1 MKKDFEKAYK
11 ELANTEVPDLWDR
24 IEAGLSEKSAPAE
37 TKAEKNKK
45 TAPVNKKT
53 KIAVF
58 MRKYSALAAAIV
70 CAVIL
75 IPTMIVMKKSDS
87 KFMSESAT
95 EPAFTTE
102 SAYCDEAVA
111 EEAKAEEALSERM
124 EEASAAE
131 TAAEEPEMERKEEAE
146 ESKVE
151 SSMAAAEAF
160 SQEESASG
168 AVKESAKA
176 DSAMNDAVCE
186 DAAPEDYNK
195 QNVSEL
201 KNIVVKVKKAEE
213 KPLENEAEEAGV
225 LYTAVVKRNPS
236 GLPKEGEEIQIFIP
250 VVSSVALVEDG
261 TFELDLA
268 LSEREENVYTVTGYH
283 GEVKE

>member
-53 KIAVF
+53 KIAVL

-70 CAVIL
+70 CAIIL

-87 KFMSESAT
+87 KFMSESA
-95 EPAFTTE
+95 
-102 SAYCDEAVA
+102 YDEKAVA
-111 EEAKAEEALSERM
+111 EEAGAASM
-124 EEASAAE
+124 MTEEASVETEAVAE
-131 TAAEEPEMERKEEAE
+131 VAEMEQEEAAKE
-146 ESKVE
+146 PKMESKV
-151 SSMAAAEAF
+151 AAAEVF
-160 SQEESASG
+160 SQKESASG

-176 DSAMNDAVCE
+176 DRAMNDAVCE
-186 DAAPEDYNK
+186 DKASEDYNK
-195 QNVSEL
+195 QNAAEL

-213 KPLENEAEEAGV
+213 KPLENELEKVGV
-225 LYTAVVKRNPS
+225 LYTAVVEKNPS
-236 GLPKEGEEIQIFIP
+236 GLPREGEEIQIFIP
-250 VVSSVALVEDG
+250 VVSSVALVEDS
-261 TFELDLA
+261 TFELDLV
-268 LSEREENVYTVTGYH
+268 LSEREENIYTVTGYH
-283 GEVKE
+283 GEMKE

>member
-53 KIAVF
+53 KIAVL

-70 CAVIL
+70 CAIIL

-87 KFMSESAT
+87 KFMSESA
-95 EPAFTTE
+95 
-102 SAYCDEAVA
+102 YDEKAVA
-111 EEAKAEEALSERM
+111 EEAGAASM
-124 EEASAAE
+124 MTEEASVETEAVAE
-131 TAAEEPEMERKEEAE
+131 VAEMEQEEAAKE
-146 ESKVE
+146 PKMESKV
-151 SSMAAAEAF
+151 AAAEVF
-160 SQEESASG
+160 SQKESASG

-195 QNVSEL
+195 QNAQEL

-250 VVSSVALVEDG
+250 VVSSVALVEDS
-261 TFELDLA
+261 TFELDLV
-268 LSEREENVYTVTGYH
+268 LSEREENIYTVTGCH

>member
-11 ELANTEVPDLWDR
+11 ELAETEVPDLWDR

-53 KIAVF
+53 KIAVL

-70 CAVIL
+70 CAIIL

-102 SAYCDEAVA
+102 SAYYDEAVA
-111 EEAKAEEALSERM
+111 
-124 EEASAAE
+124 
-131 TAAEEPEMERKEEAE
+131 EEAE

-151 SSMAAAEAF
+151 SSMAAAEVF
-160 SQEESASG
+160 SQKESASG

-186 DAAPEDYNK
+186 DKASEDYNK
-195 QNVSEL
+195 QNAAEL

-213 KPLENEAEEAGV
+213 KPLENELEKVGV
-225 LYTAVVKRNPS
+225 LYTAVVEKNPS
-236 GLPKEGEEIQIFIP
+236 GLPREGEEIQIFIP
-250 VVSSVALVEDG
+250 VVSSVAVVEDS
-261 TFELDLA
+261 TFELGLV

>member
-1 MKKDFEKAYK
+1 MKKDFETAYK

-70 CAVIL
+70 CVVIL

-87 KFMSESAT
+87 KFMSESAA

-111 EEAKAEEALSERM
+111 
-124 EEASAAE
+124 
-131 TAAEEPEMERKEEAE
+131 EEAE

-195 QNVSEL
+195 QNAQEL

-250 VVSSVALVEDG
+250 VVSSVALVEDS
-261 TFELDLA
+261 TFELDLV
-268 LSEREENVYTVTGYH
+268 LSEREENIYTVTGCH

>member
-11 ELANTEVPDLWDR
+11 ELAETEVPDLWDR

-70 CAVIL
+70 CAIIL

-87 KFMSESAT
+87 KFMSESA
-95 EPAFTTE
+95 
-102 SAYCDEAVA
+102 YDEKAVA
-111 EEAKAEEALSERM
+111 EEAGAASM
-124 EEASAAE
+124 MTEEASVETEAVAE
-131 TAAEEPEMERKEEAE
+131 VAEMEQEEAAKE
-146 ESKVE
+146 PKMESKV
-151 SSMAAAEAF
+151 AAAEVF
-160 SQEESASG
+160 SQKESASG

-176 DSAMNDAVCE
+176 DRAMNDAVCE

-195 QNVSEL
+195 QNAQEL

-236 GLPKEGEEIQIFIP
+236 GLPREGEEIQIFIP

-261 TFELDLA
+261 TFELDLV
-268 LSEREENVYTVTGYH
+268 LSESEENVYMITDYH

>member
-1 MKKDFEKAYK
+1 MKKDFETAYK

-45 TAPVNKKT
+45 TASVNKKT

-70 CAVIL
+70 CAIIL

-95 EPAFTTE
+95 EPAFTKE

-111 EEAKAEEALSERM
+111 
-124 EEASAAE
+124 
-131 TAAEEPEMERKEEAE
+131 EEAE

-195 QNVSEL
+195 QNAQEL

-236 GLPKEGEEIQIFIP
+236 GLPKEGAEIQIFIP
-250 VVSSVALVEDG
+250 VVSSVALVEDN
-261 TFELDLA
+261 TFELDLV
-268 LSEREENVYTVTGYH
+268 LSEREENIYTVTGYH
-283 GEVKE
+283 GEMKE

>member
-11 ELANTEVPDLWDR
+11 ELAETEVPDLWDR
-24 IEAGLSEKSAPAE
+24 IEADLSEKSAPAE

-70 CAVIL
+70 CAIIL

-87 KFMSESAT
+87 KFMSESA
-95 EPAFTTE
+95 
-102 SAYCDEAVA
+102 YDEKAVA
-111 EEAKAEEALSERM
+111 EEAGAASM
-124 EEASAAE
+124 MTEEASVETEAVAE
-131 TAAEEPEMERKEEAE
+131 VAEMEQEEAAKE
-146 ESKVE
+146 PKMESKV
-151 SSMAAAEAF
+151 AAAEVF
-160 SQEESASG
+160 SQKESASG

-176 DSAMNDAVCE
+176 DRAMNDAVCE

-195 QNVSEL
+195 QNAQEL

-250 VVSSVALVEDG
+250 VVSSVALVEDS
-261 TFELDLA
+261 TFELDLV
-268 LSEREENVYTVTGYH
+268 LSEREENIYTVTGCH

>member
-1 MKKDFEKAYK
+1 MKKDFETAYK

-70 CAVIL
+70 CAIIL

-87 KFMSESAT
+87 KFMSESA
-95 EPAFTTE
+95 
-102 SAYCDEAVA
+102 YDEKAVA
-111 EEAKAEEALSERM
+111 EEAGTASM
-124 EEASAAE
+124 MTEEASVETEAVAE
-131 TAAEEPEMERKEEAE
+131 VAEMEQEEAAKE
-146 ESKVE
+146 PKMESKV
-151 SSMAAAEAF
+151 AAAEVF
-160 SQEESASG
+160 SQKESASG

-176 DSAMNDAVCE
+176 DRAMNDAVCE
-186 DAAPEDYNK
+186 DKASEDYNK
-195 QNVSEL
+195 QNAAEL

-213 KPLENEAEEAGV
+213 KPLENELEKVGV
-225 LYTAVVKRNPS
+225 LYTAVVEKNPS
-236 GLPKEGEEIQIFIP
+236 GLPREGEEIQIFIP
-250 VVSSVALVEDG
+250 VVSSVALVEDS
-261 TFELDLA
+261 TFELDLV
-268 LSEREENVYTVTGYH
+268 LSEREENIYTVTGCH

>member
-1 MKKDFEKAYK
+1 MKKDFETAYK

-70 CAVIL
+70 CAIIL

-87 KFMSESAT
+87 KFMSESAA

-102 SAYCDEAVA
+102 SAYYDEAVA
-111 EEAKAEEALSERM
+111 
-124 EEASAAE
+124 
-131 TAAEEPEMERKEEAE
+131 EEAE

-151 SSMAAAEAF
+151 SSMAAAEVF
-160 SQEESASG
+160 SQKESASG

-236 GLPKEGEEIQIFIP
+236 GLPREGEEIQIFIP
-250 VVSSVALVEDG
+250 VVSSVALVEDS
-261 TFELDLA
+261 TFELDLV
-268 LSEREENVYTVTGYH
+268 LSEREENIYTVTGCH

>member
-11 ELANTEVPDLWDR
+11 ELAETEVPDLWDR

-37 TKAEKNKK
+37 AKAEESKEP
-45 TAPVNKKT
+45 APIKKKT
-53 KIAVF
+53 KVAVF
-58 MRKYSALAAAIV
+58 MRRYSALAAAIV

-75 IPTMIVMKKSDS
+75 IPTVIVMKKAGS
-87 KFMSESAT
+87 KFMSESAA

-102 SAYCDEAVA
+102 SAYYDEAVA
-111 EEAKAEEALSERM
+111 EEAEGASSEMM
-124 EEASAAE
+124 EESSEETE
-131 TAAEEPEMERKEEAE
+131 TAAVEPEMERKEAAK

-151 SSMAAAEAF
+151 NSMAVAEAF
-160 SQEESASG
+160 PQEESASG
-168 AVKESAKA
+168 AVKESAKT

-213 KPLENEAEEAGV
+213 KPMENGVEEEGV
-225 LYTAVVKRNPS
+225 LYTAVVEKNPS
-236 GLPKEGEEIQIFIP
+236 GLLQEGEEIQIFIP

>member
-1 MKKDFEKAYK
+1 
-11 ELANTEVPDLWDR
+11 
-24 IEAGLSEKSAPAE
+24 
-37 TKAEKNKK
+37 
-45 TAPVNKKT
+45 
-53 KIAVF
+53 
-58 MRKYSALAAAIV
+58 
-70 CAVIL
+70 
-75 IPTMIVMKKSDS
+75 
-87 KFMSESAT
+87 MSESAA

-102 SAYCDEAVA
+102 SACYDETVAEEATEAVA
-111 EEAKAEEALSERM
+111 EMM

-131 TAAEEPEMERKEEAE
+131 TAAEEPEMERKEAAE

-151 SSMAAAEAF
+151 SSMAVAEAF
-160 SQEESASG
+160 PQEESASG
-168 AVKESAKA
+168 AVKESAKT

-201 KNIVVKVKKAEE
+201 NNIVVKVKKAEE
-213 KPLENEAEEAGV
+213 KPMENGGEEAGV
-225 LYTAVVKRNPS
+225 LYTAVVEKNPS
-236 GLPKEGEEIQIFIP
+236 GLLQEGEEIQIFIP

>member
-1 MKKDFEKAYK
+1 MKKDFETAYK

-53 KIAVF
+53 KIAVL

-70 CAVIL
+70 CAIIL

-87 KFMSESAT
+87 KFMSESA
-95 EPAFTTE
+95 
-102 SAYCDEAVA
+102 YDEKAVA
-111 EEAKAEEALSERM
+111 EEAGAASM
-124 EEASAAE
+124 MTEEASVETEAVAE
-131 TAAEEPEMERKEEAE
+131 VAEMEQEEAAKE
-146 ESKVE
+146 PKMESKV
-151 SSMAAAEAF
+151 AAAEVF
-160 SQEESASG
+160 SQKESASG

-195 QNVSEL
+195 QNAQEL

-236 GLPKEGEEIQIFIP
+236 GLPREGEEIQIFIP

>member
-11 ELANTEVPDLWDR
+11 ELAETEVPDLWDR

-53 KIAVF
+53 KIAVL

-70 CAVIL
+70 CAIIL

-87 KFMSESAT
+87 KFMSESA
-95 EPAFTTE
+95 
-102 SAYCDEAVA
+102 YDEKAVA
-111 EEAKAEEALSERM
+111 EEAGAASM
-124 EEASAAE
+124 MTEEASVETEAVAE
-131 TAAEEPEMERKEEAE
+131 VAEMEQEEAAKE
-146 ESKVE
+146 PKMESKV
-151 SSMAAAEAF
+151 AAAEVF
-160 SQEESASG
+160 SQKESASG

-176 DSAMNDAVCE
+176 DRAMNDAVCE

-195 QNVSEL
+195 QNAQEL

-250 VVSSVALVEDG
+250 VVSSVALVEDS
-261 TFELDLA
+261 TFELDLV
-268 LSEREENVYTVTGYH
+268 LSEREENIYTVTGCH

>member
-1 MKKDFEKAYK
+1 MKKDFETAYK

-70 CAVIL
+70 CAIIL

-87 KFMSESAT
+87 KFMSESA
-95 EPAFTTE
+95 
-102 SAYCDEAVA
+102 YDEKAVA
-111 EEAKAEEALSERM
+111 EEAGAASM
-124 EEASAAE
+124 MTEEASVETEAVAE
-131 TAAEEPEMERKEEAE
+131 VAEMEQEEAAKE
-146 ESKVE
+146 PKMESKV
-151 SSMAAAEAF
+151 AAAEVF
-160 SQEESASG
+160 SQKESASG

-176 DSAMNDAVCE
+176 DRAMNDAVCE
-186 DAAPEDYNK
+186 DKASEDYNK
-195 QNVSEL
+195 QNAAEL

-213 KPLENEAEEAGV
+213 KPLENELEKVGV
-225 LYTAVVKRNPS
+225 LYTAVVEKNPS
-236 GLPKEGEEIQIFIP
+236 GLPREGEEIQIFIP
-250 VVSSVALVEDG
+250 VVSSVALVEDS
-261 TFELDLA
+261 TFELDLV
-268 LSEREENVYTVTGYH
+268 LSEREENIYTVTGYH
-283 GEVKE
+283 GEMKE

>member
-11 ELANTEVPDLWDR
+11 ELAETEVPDLWDR
-24 IEAGLSEKSAPAE
+24 IEADLSEKSAPAE

-70 CAVIL
+70 CAIIL

-87 KFMSESAT
+87 KFMSESA
-95 EPAFTTE
+95 
-102 SAYCDEAVA
+102 YDEKAVA
-111 EEAKAEEALSERM
+111 EEAGAASM
-124 EEASAAE
+124 MTEEASVETEAVAE
-131 TAAEEPEMERKEEAE
+131 VAEMEQEEAAKE
-146 ESKVE
+146 PKMESKV
-151 SSMAAAEAF
+151 AAAEVF
-160 SQEESASG
+160 SQKESASG

-176 DSAMNDAVCE
+176 DGAMNDAVCE
-186 DAAPEDYNK
+186 DKASEDYNK
-195 QNVSEL
+195 QNAAEL

-213 KPLENEAEEAGV
+213 KPLENELEKVGV
-225 LYTAVVKRNPS
+225 LYTAVVEKNPS
-236 GLPKEGEEIQIFIP
+236 GLPREGEEIQILIP
-250 VVSSVALVEDG
+250 VVSSVALVEDS
-261 TFELDLA
+261 TFELDLV
-268 LSEREENVYTVTGYH
+268 LSEREENIYTVTGCH

>member
-11 ELANTEVPDLWDR
+11 ELAETEVPDLWDR

-70 CAVIL
+70 CAIIL

-87 KFMSESAT
+87 KFMSESA
-95 EPAFTTE
+95 
-102 SAYCDEAVA
+102 YDEKAVA
-111 EEAKAEEALSERM
+111 EEAGAASMMTEEATVETEAVAEVAEM
-124 EEASAAE
+124 EQEEAAK
-131 TAAEEPEMERKEEAE
+131 EPKM
-146 ESKVE
+146 ESKV
-151 SSMAAAEAF
+151 AAAEVF
-160 SQEESASG
+160 SQKESASG

-176 DSAMNDAVCE
+176 DRAMNDAVCE

-195 QNVSEL
+195 QNAQEL

-250 VVSSVALVEDG
+250 VVSSVALVEDS
-261 TFELDLA
+261 TFELDLV
-268 LSEREENVYTVTGYH
+268 LSEREENIYTVTGCH

>member
-1 MKKDFEKAYK
+1 MKKDFETAYK

-70 CAVIL
+70 CAIIL

-87 KFMSESAT
+87 KFMSESA
-95 EPAFTTE
+95 
-102 SAYCDEAVA
+102 YDEKAVA
-111 EEAKAEEALSERM
+111 EEAGAASM
-124 EEASAAE
+124 MTEEASVETEAVAE
-131 TAAEEPEMERKEEAE
+131 VAEMEQEEAAKE
-146 ESKVE
+146 PKMESKV
-151 SSMAAAEAF
+151 AAAEVF
-160 SQEESASG
+160 SQKESASG

-186 DAAPEDYNK
+186 DKASQDYNK
-195 QNVSEL
+195 QNAAEL

-213 KPLENEAEEAGV
+213 KSLENEAEEAGV

-236 GLPKEGEEIQIFIP
+236 GLPREGEEIQIFIP
-250 VVSSVALVEDG
+250 VVSSVALVEDS
-261 TFELDLA
+261 TFELDLV
-268 LSEREENVYTVTGYH
+268 LSEREENVYTVTGCH

>member
-1 MKKDFEKAYK
+1 MKKDFETAYK

-37 TKAEKNKK
+37 TKAEESKEP
-45 TAPVNKKT
+45 APIKKKT
-53 KIAVF
+53 KVAVF
-58 MRKYSALAAAIV
+58 MRRYSALAAAIV

-75 IPTMIVMKKSDS
+75 IPTVIVMKRAGS
-87 KFMSESAT
+87 KFMSESAA

-102 SAYCDEAVA
+102 SACYDETVA
-111 EEAKAEEALSERM
+111 EEATGAVAEMM

-131 TAAEEPEMERKEEAE
+131 TAAEEPQMERKEAAE

-151 SSMAAAEAF
+151 NSMAVAEAF
-160 SQEESASG
+160 PQEESASG
-168 AVKESAKA
+168 AVKESAKT
-176 DSAMNDAVCE
+176 DSAMNDVAFE
-186 DAAPEDYNK
+186 DADPEDYNK

-213 KPLENEAEEAGV
+213 KPLENEVEEAGV
-225 LYTAVVKRNPS
+225 LYTAVVKKNPS

-250 VVSSVALVEDG
+250 AVSSVTLAEDG

-268 LSEREENVYTVTGYH
+268 LSEREENVYTVTVYH

>member
-53 KIAVF
+53 KIAVL

-70 CAVIL
+70 CAIIL

-87 KFMSESAT
+87 KFMSESA
-95 EPAFTTE
+95 
-102 SAYCDEAVA
+102 YDEKAVA
-111 EEAKAEEALSERM
+111 EEAGAASM
-124 EEASAAE
+124 MTEEASVETEAVAE
-131 TAAEEPEMERKEEAE
+131 VAEMEQEEAAKE
-146 ESKVE
+146 PKMESKV
-151 SSMAAAEAF
+151 AAAEVF
-160 SQEESASG
+160 SQKESASG

-176 DSAMNDAVCE
+176 DRAMNDAVCE

-195 QNVSEL
+195 QNAQEL

-250 VVSSVALVEDG
+250 VVSSVALVEDS
-261 TFELDLA
+261 TFELDLV
-268 LSEREENVYTVTGYH
+268 LSEREENIYTVTGYH
-283 GEVKE
+283 GEMKE

>member
-53 KIAVF
+53 KIAVL

-70 CAVIL
+70 CAIIL

-87 KFMSESAT
+87 KFMSESA
-95 EPAFTTE
+95 
-102 SAYCDEAVA
+102 YDEKAVA
-111 EEAKAEEALSERM
+111 EEAGAASM
-124 EEASAAE
+124 MTEEASVETEAVAE
-131 TAAEEPEMERKEEAE
+131 VAEMEQEEAAKE
-146 ESKVE
+146 PKMESKV
-151 SSMAAAEAF
+151 AAAEVF
-160 SQEESASG
+160 SQKESASG

-176 DSAMNDAVCE
+176 DGAMNDAVCE

-195 QNVSEL
+195 QNAQEL

-213 KPLENEAEEAGV
+213 KPLENDAEEAGV

-250 VVSSVALVEDG
+250 VVSSVALVEDS
-261 TFELDLA
+261 TFELDLV
-268 LSEREENVYTVTGYH
+268 LSEREENIYTVTGCH

>member
-1 MKKDFEKAYK
+1 MKKDFETAYK

-70 CAVIL
+70 CAIIL

-87 KFMSESAT
+87 KFMSESA
-95 EPAFTTE
+95 
-102 SAYCDEAVA
+102 YDEKAVA
-111 EEAKAEEALSERM
+111 EEAGAASM
-124 EEASAAE
+124 MTEEASVETEAVAE
-131 TAAEEPEMERKEEAE
+131 VAEMEQEEAAKE
-146 ESKVE
+146 PKMESKV
-151 SSMAAAEAF
+151 AAAEVF
-160 SQEESASG
+160 SQKESASG

-176 DSAMNDAVCE
+176 DRAMNDAVCE

-195 QNVSEL
+195 QNAQEL

-236 GLPKEGEEIQIFIP
+236 GLPREGEEIQIFIP

-268 LSEREENVYTVTGYH
+268 LSEREENVYTVTGCH

>member
-11 ELANTEVPDLWDR
+11 ELAETEVPDLWDR

-53 KIAVF
+53 KIAVL

-70 CAVIL
+70 CAIIL

-87 KFMSESAT
+87 KFMSESA
-95 EPAFTTE
+95 
-102 SAYCDEAVA
+102 YDEKAVA
-111 EEAKAEEALSERM
+111 EEAGAASM
-124 EEASAAE
+124 MTEEASVETEAVAE
-131 TAAEEPEMERKEEAE
+131 VAEMEQEEAAKE
-146 ESKVE
+146 PKMESKV
-151 SSMAAAEAF
+151 AAAEVF
-160 SQEESASG
+160 SQKESASG

-195 QNVSEL
+195 QNAQEL

-250 VVSSVALVEDG
+250 VVSSVALVEDS
-261 TFELDLA
+261 TFELDLV
-268 LSEREENVYTVTGYH
+268 LSEREENIYTVTGCH

>member
-11 ELANTEVPDLWDR
+11 ELAETEVPDLWDR

-70 CAVIL
+70 CAIIL

-87 KFMSESAT
+87 KFMSESA
-95 EPAFTTE
+95 
-102 SAYCDEAVA
+102 YDEKAVA
-111 EEAKAEEALSERM
+111 EEAGAASM
-124 EEASAAE
+124 MTEEASVETEAVAE
-131 TAAEEPEMERKEEAE
+131 VAEMEQEEAAKE
-146 ESKVE
+146 PKMESKV
-151 SSMAAAEAF
+151 AAAEVF
-160 SQEESASG
+160 SQKESASG

-195 QNVSEL
+195 QNAQEL

-250 VVSSVALVEDG
+250 VVSSVALVEDS
-261 TFELDLA
+261 TFELDLV
-268 LSEREENVYTVTGYH
+268 LSEREENIYTVTGCH

>member
-1 MKKDFEKAYK
+1 MKKDFETAYK

-70 CAVIL
+70 CAIIL

-87 KFMSESAT
+87 KFMSESA
-95 EPAFTTE
+95 
-102 SAYCDEAVA
+102 YDEKAVA
-111 EEAKAEEALSERM
+111 EEAGAASM
-124 EEASAAE
+124 MTEEASVETEAVAE
-131 TAAEEPEMERKEEAE
+131 VAEMEQEEAAKE
-146 ESKVE
+146 PKMESKV
-151 SSMAAAEAF
+151 AAAEVF
-160 SQEESASG
+160 SQKESASG

-176 DSAMNDAVCE
+176 DRAMNDAVCE
-186 DAAPEDYNK
+186 DKASEDYNK
-195 QNVSEL
+195 QNAAEL

-213 KPLENEAEEAGV
+213 KPLENELEKVGV
-225 LYTAVVKRNPS
+225 LYTAVVEKNPS
-236 GLPKEGEEIQIFIP
+236 GLPREGEEIQIFIP
-250 VVSSVALVEDG
+250 VVSSVALVEDS
-261 TFELDLA
+261 TFELDLV
-268 LSEREENVYTVTGYH
+268 LSEREENIYTVTGCH

>member
-11 ELANTEVPDLWDR
+11 ELAETEVPDLWDR

-53 KIAVF
+53 KIAVL

-70 CAVIL
+70 CAIIL

-87 KFMSESAT
+87 KFMSESA
-95 EPAFTTE
+95 
-102 SAYCDEAVA
+102 YDEKAVA
-111 EEAKAEEALSERM
+111 EEAGAASM
-124 EEASAAE
+124 MTEEASVETEAVAE
-131 TAAEEPEMERKEEAE
+131 VAEMEQEEAAKE
-146 ESKVE
+146 PKMESKV
-151 SSMAAAEAF
+151 AAAEVF
-160 SQEESASG
+160 SQKESASG

-195 QNVSEL
+195 QNAQEL

-250 VVSSVALVEDG
+250 VVSSVALVEDS
-261 TFELDLA
+261 TFELDLV
-268 LSEREENVYTVTGYH
+268 LSEREENIYTVTGYH
-283 GEVKE
+283 GEMKE

>member
-1 MKKDFEKAYK
+1 MKKDFETAYK

-70 CAVIL
+70 FAIIL

-87 KFMSESAT
+87 KFMSESA
-95 EPAFTTE
+95 
-102 SAYCDEAVA
+102 YDEKAVA
-111 EEAKAEEALSERM
+111 EEAGAASM
-124 EEASAAE
+124 MTEEASVETEAVAE
-131 TAAEEPEMERKEEAE
+131 VAEMEQEEAAKE
-146 ESKVE
+146 PKMESKV
-151 SSMAAAEAF
+151 AAAEVF
-160 SQEESASG
+160 SQKESASG

-176 DSAMNDAVCE
+176 DRAMNDAVCE
-186 DAAPEDYNK
+186 DKASEDYNK
-195 QNVSEL
+195 QNAAEL

-213 KPLENEAEEAGV
+213 KPLENELEKVGV
-225 LYTAVVKRNPS
+225 LYTAVVEKNPS
-236 GLPKEGEEIQIFIP
+236 GLPREGEEIQIFIP
-250 VVSSVALVEDG
+250 VVSSVALVEDS
-261 TFELDLA
+261 TFELDLV
-268 LSEREENVYTVTGYH
+268 LSEREENIYTVTGCH

>member
-1 MKKDFEKAYK
+1 MKKDFETAYK

-70 CAVIL
+70 CAIIL

-87 KFMSESAT
+87 KFMSESA
-95 EPAFTTE
+95 
-102 SAYCDEAVA
+102 YDEKAVA

-124 EEASAAE
+124 EEAETAE

-176 DSAMNDAVCE
+176 DGAMNDAVCE

-195 QNVSEL
+195 QNAQEL

-236 GLPKEGEEIQIFIP
+236 GLPREGEEIQIFIP
-250 VVSSVALVEDG
+250 VVSSVALVEDS
-261 TFELDLA
+261 TFELDLV
-268 LSEREENVYTVTGYH
+268 LSEREENIYTVTGCH

>member
-1 MKKDFEKAYK
+1 MKKDFETAYK

-53 KIAVF
+53 KIAVL

-70 CAVIL
+70 CAIIL

-87 KFMSESAT
+87 KFMSESA
-95 EPAFTTE
+95 
-102 SAYCDEAVA
+102 YDEKAVA
-111 EEAKAEEALSERM
+111 EEAGAASM
-124 EEASAAE
+124 MTEEASVETEAVAE
-131 TAAEEPEMERKEEAE
+131 VAEMEQEEAAKE
-146 ESKVE
+146 PKMESKV
-151 SSMAAAEAF
+151 AAAEVF
-160 SQEESASG
+160 SQKESASG

-195 QNVSEL
+195 QNAQEL

-250 VVSSVALVEDG
+250 VVSSVALVEDS
-261 TFELDLA
+261 TFELDLV
-268 LSEREENVYTVTGYH
+268 LSEREENIYTVTGYH
-283 GEVKE
+283 GEMKE

>member
-70 CAVIL
+70 CAIIL

-87 KFMSESAT
+87 KFMSESA
-95 EPAFTTE
+95 
-102 SAYCDEAVA
+102 YDEKAVA
-111 EEAKAEEALSERM
+111 EEAGAASM
-124 EEASAAE
+124 MTEEASVETEAVAE
-131 TAAEEPEMERKEEAE
+131 VAEMEQEEAAKE
-146 ESKVE
+146 PKMESKV
-151 SSMAAAEAF
+151 AAAEVF
-160 SQEESASG
+160 SQKESASG

-195 QNVSEL
+195 QNAQEL

>member
-75 IPTMIVMKKSDS
+75 IPTMIVMKKAGS
-87 KFMSESAT
+87 KFMSESAA

-102 SAYCDEAVA
+102 SAYYDEAVA
-111 EEAKAEEALSERM
+111 
-124 EEASAAE
+124 
-131 TAAEEPEMERKEEAE
+131 EEAE

-151 SSMAAAEAF
+151 SSMAAAEVF
-160 SQEESASG
+160 SQKESASG

-250 VVSSVALVEDG
+250 VVSSVALVEDS
-261 TFELDLA
+261 TFELDLV
-268 LSEREENVYTVTGYH
+268 LSEREENIYTVTGCH

>member
-1 MKKDFEKAYK
+1 MKKDVEKAYK
-11 ELANTEVPDLWDR
+11 ELAETEVPDLWDR

-70 CAVIL
+70 CAIIL
-75 IPTMIVMKKSDS
+75 IPTMIVMKESDS
-87 KFMSESAT
+87 KFMSESA
-95 EPAFTTE
+95 
-102 SAYCDEAVA
+102 YDEKAVA
-111 EEAKAEEALSERM
+111 EEAGAASM
-124 EEASAAE
+124 MTEEASVETEAVAE
-131 TAAEEPEMERKEEAE
+131 VAEMEQEEAAKE
-146 ESKVE
+146 PKMESKV
-151 SSMAAAEAF
+151 AAAEVF
-160 SQEESASG
+160 SQKESASG

-176 DSAMNDAVCE
+176 DRAMNDAVCE

-195 QNVSEL
+195 QNAQEL

-236 GLPKEGEEIQIFIP
+236 GLPREGEEIQIFIP

-268 LSEREENVYTVTGYH
+268 LSEREENVYTVTGCH

>member
-11 ELANTEVPDLWDR
+11 EFAETEVPDLWDR

-70 CAVIL
+70 CAIIL

-87 KFMSESAT
+87 KFMSESA
-95 EPAFTTE
+95 
-102 SAYCDEAVA
+102 YDEKAVA
-111 EEAKAEEALSERM
+111 EEAGAASM
-124 EEASAAE
+124 MTEEASVETEAVAE
-131 TAAEEPEMERKEEAE
+131 VAEMEQEEAAKE
-146 ESKVE
+146 PKMESKV
-151 SSMAAAEAF
+151 AAAEVF
-160 SQEESASG
+160 SQKESASG

-176 DSAMNDAVCE
+176 DRAMNDAVCE

-195 QNVSEL
+195 QNAQEL

-250 VVSSVALVEDG
+250 VVSSVALVEDS
-261 TFELDLA
+261 TFELDLV
-268 LSEREENVYTVTGYH
+268 LSEREENIYTVTGCH